1 MSAAAAKEGSL
12 GPADATEML
21 GAMMNFSSWN
31 RLATV
36 ANSATPENR
45 PVFNILTPVR
55 VLPATESSSGAR
67 MQLPAKRHSEE
78 SSNPSAGACSNISG
92 CSTIPSK
99 RPERMKDWL
108 IRQIESGEH
117 PGLEWE
123 NKDHGVFRIPWRH
136 AKHRDYDP
144 NTDASIFRA
153 WAIQSGRYHGEGDQ
167 ASWKANFRSAICS
180 LPDVQELPG
189 TRTDKYRVF
198 QIISEN
204 NRHHLMTPKGSI
216 SCTPITASANLCNSA
231 SSSKR
236 PRFSSHS
243 EEEGGENH
251 ISLVP
256 STFATTY
263 TGSPPSTG
271 ETH

>member
-1 MSAAAAKEGSL
+1 
-12 GPADATEML
+12 
-21 GAMMNFSSWN
+21 MNFSSWN

-36 ANSATPENR
+36 ATPAMQDTR

-55 VLPATESSSGAR
+55 VVPAAESSNGPR
-67 MQLPAKRHSEE
+67 VQLPAKRHSEE
-78 SSNPSAGACSNISG
+78 SSSTPAAANCSINSG

-123 NKDHGVFRIPWRH
+123 TKDHGIFRIPWRH

-198 QIISEN
+198 QIISESN
-204 NRHHLMTPKGSI
+204 KRPMNPRGPFNCTSTATP
-216 SCTPITASANLCNSA
+216 NLCSGA
-231 SSSKR
+231 STTKR
-236 PRFSSHS
+236 PRLSSQS
-243 EEEGGENH
+243 EEESGDSR

-256 STFATTY
+256 PTFPTTY
-263 TGSPPSTG
+263 SGSPPHTG
-271 ETH
+271 ETY

>member
-1 MSAAAAKEGSL
+1 MSAAAAKRESRE
-12 GPADATEML
+12 PADVTEML
-21 GAMMNFSSWN
+21 GAMMNFSSWS
-31 RLATV
+31 RLATA
-36 ANSATPENR
+36 ANSVTPDNR

-55 VLPATESSSGAR
+55 VLPAAESSSGVNAR

-78 SSNPSAGACSNISG
+78 GSNPAASSNSG

-108 IRQIESGEH
+108 IRQIESKEH

-204 NRHHLMTPKGSI
+204 NRHPMTPKGPF
-216 SCTPITASANLCNSA
+216 SCTPTTATTNLCTSA
-231 SSSKR
+231 KR
-236 PRFSSHS
+236 PRFCSHS
-243 EEEGGENH
+243 EEDAGESR

-256 STFATTY
+256 STFAPTY
-263 TGSPPSTG
+263 TGSPTSTG
-271 ETH
+271 ENS